1 MKTAISS
8 TKSSTRP
15 QDPSSELL
23 ATAQDALSRAEWAPT
38 AALRY
43 ELAYL
48 AALRGGA
55 AVLARRARPR
65 SLRTRPR
72 GLWALLAKTAPEL
85 AEWGAFFECC
95 GTQCAALAEGRSAVS
110 VRQADDLL
118 RDAAAFL
125 AVVTGAV
132 SGAGPSVEAPV
143 VRA

>member
-1 MKTAISS
+1 MQAVMHPIGQ
-8 TKSSTRP
+8 
-15 QDPSSELL
+15 QDPVSELL
-23 ATAQDALSRAEWAPT
+23 ATAQDALRRAEWAPS

-48 AALRGGA
+48 AALRCGA

-72 GLWALLAKTAPEL
+72 GMWALLARTAPEL
-85 AEWGAFFECC
+85 GEWAGFFAVC
-95 GTQCAALAEGRSAVS
+95 GTQACALAEGRAAVS

-118 RDAAAFL
+118 RDAADFL

-132 SGAGPSVEAPV
+132 AGAQPVEEG
-143 VRA
+143 RAAR